1 MSHNNKSKEAGTAY
15 EESVRRFIS
24 VALGQPGIER
34 RALHGVN
41 DMGDIFGIDVHGFEC
56 IAECKSVRRPD
67 IDAYRAE
74 TLSERDAAGAD
85 IGILVCAGYSAP
97 SEAFPQGKRLPT
109 RLSTVHVTH
118 SGLALLVPWLTL
130 AEGMWRG
137 GDDYWVQMTLAEFC
151 GLAKD

>member
-1 MSHNNKSKEAGTAY
+1 MSTKSKKQGSEYEARVRNFM
-15 EESVRRFIS
+15 SVS
-24 VALGQPGIER
+24 LGQPGIER

-109 RLSTVHVTH
+109 RLSTVHITLRD
-118 SGLALLVPWLTL
+118 LALLVPELML
-130 AEGMWRG
+130 AEGMEGG
-137 GDDYWVQMTLAEFC
+137 GDAFWVQMTLAEFC
-151 GLAKD
+151 LLAAD

>member
-1 MSHNNKSKEAGTAY
+1 MSTKSKRQGSEYEAR
-15 EESVRRFIS
+15 VCRFMS
-24 VALGQPGIER
+24 VALGQDGIER

-41 DMGDIFGIDVHGFEC
+41 DMGDLFGIDVHGFAC

-67 IDAYRAE
+67 IDGYRAE
-74 TLSERDAAGAD
+74 TLSERDNAGAD

-109 RLSTVHVTH
+109 RLSTVHITH

-130 AEGMWRG
+130 AEDMWHG
-137 GDDYWVQMTLAEFC
+137 GDAYWVQMTLAEFC
-151 GLAKD
+151 LLAAD

>member
-1 MSHNNKSKEAGTAY
+1 MSTKSKKQGSEYEAR
-15 EESVRRFIS
+15 VRNFMAVS
-24 VALGQPGIER
+24 LGQPEIER

-74 TLSERDAAGAD
+74 TISERDNSGAD

-109 RLSTVHVTH
+109 RLSTVHITLRD
-118 SGLALLVPWLTL
+118 LALLVPELML
-130 AEGMWRG
+130 AEGMEG
-137 GDDYWVQMTLAEFC
+137 SGDAHWVQMTLAEFC
-151 GLAKD
+151 ALAR

>member
-1 MSHNNKSKEAGTAY
+1 MSTKAKKQGSEYEAR
-15 EESVRRFIS
+15 VCRFLS

-67 IDAYRAE
+67 IGAYRAE
-74 TLSERDAAGAD
+74 MLSERDNAGAD

-109 RLSTVHVTH
+109 RLSTVHITLRD
-118 SGLALLVPWLTL
+118 LALLVPELRL
-130 AEGMWRG
+130 ADGMWDY
-137 GDDYWVQMTLAEFC
+137 GDTVWVQMTLAEFC
-151 GLAKD
+151 LLASD

>member
-1 MSHNNKSKEAGTAY
+1 MSTKSKKQGSEYEAR
-15 EESVRRFIS
+15 VCRFMS
-24 VALGQPGIER
+24 DALGQPGIER

-41 DMGDIFGIDVHGFEC
+41 DMGDIFGIDVHGFTC

-85 IGILVCAGYSAP
+85 IGVLVCAGYSAP
-97 SEAFPQGKRLPT
+97 SASFPQGKRLPT
-109 RLSTVHVTH
+109 RLSTVHITH

-130 AEGMWRG
+130 AEDMWHG
-137 GDDYWVQMTLAEFC
+137 GDAYWVQMTLAEFC